1 MINIQLKDT
10 VIEVGQTLSGNCI
23 WKGEKIPREVTLKVG
38 WRTEGRG
45 TVDSETIYTNA
56 FSGTNSFS
64 FSCKLPG
71 LGPVSYD
78 GEILRIIWEVTTES
92 KFPQLFNKPE
102 KNSCQFRVIPK
113 TKTISFQCS

>member
-1 MINIQLKDT
+1 MMTIQLQET
-10 VIEVGQTLSGNCI
+10 VLEVGQTLSGHCTWN
-23 WKGEKIPREVTLKVG
+23 GEKTPKEVTLKVG

-64 FSCKLPG
+64 FSSKLPG

-78 GEILRIIWEVTTES
+78 GEILRVIWEVTTEI
-92 KFPQLFNKPE
+92 KFPGLFNRPE
-102 KNSCQFRVIPK
+102 KTSCQFRVMPRK
-113 TKTISFQCS
+113 N